1 MIRIVVLRETIL
13 LYLSVLKLAIML
25 FRWFQSVNQVRN
37 IQYKLAYIINHEYKS
52 YIINI
57 WWSI

>member
-37 IQYKLAYIINHEYKS
+37 IQYKLTYIINHEYKS